1 MTYERD
7 GVRYYSS
14 RYDHAM
20 VEANIRKAF
29 CEKRTFHTKEELIP
43 EEASLLNIANFTPT
57 VHTEKPD
64 DYYPAQDLVERIIL
78 DDKGKL
84 KVSAKEQ
91 AMMEL
96 AEETGNTAILEMLRK
111 QNSSHPQKDRTFHY
125 LPYHTD
131 SGFEQTFLKEVLTF
145 DEVERLGLEVYYNG
159 DRAMTEFKIK
169 CYQRLNGGWRYIG
182 MYTPDFLVL
191 QRKDSKI
198 HKAIIVETKGGIY
211 ANDPAFKD
219 KRTFMEMEFSRYNNQ
234 AFGYAR
240 FEYLYLEDTLP
251 EAERIRQ
258 THEKICGF
266 FEER

>member
-1 MTYERD
+1 
-7 GVRYYSS
+7 
-14 RYDHAM
+14 
-20 VEANIRKAF
+20 
-29 CEKRTFHTKEELIP
+29 
-43 EEASLLNIANFTPT
+43 
-57 VHTEKPD
+57 
-64 DYYPAQDLVERIIL
+64 
-78 DDKGKL
+78 
-84 KVSAKEQ
+84 
-91 AMMEL
+91 MEL

-131 SGFEQTFLKEVLTF
+131 SGFEQTFLREVLTF

-182 MYTPDFLVL
+182 MYTPDFLVP